1 MDTSVVTHDGPAPAG
16 RVPHL
21 LTGGLY
27 AGAGAMVAVAVALG
41 VSADTSVPL
50 VAGLLRG
57 AIVAA
62 PLTAAA
68 YAFREPAFVRFGRLL
83 LAVGVVSF
91 LSTLAESPDATLY
104 TIGRLA
110 GWGVEALLVLLVLSF
125 PSGRLESRLDRVLAA
140 GMGGIIV
147 FLLLT
152 TGLASPTFPVPS
164 PWTSCIEGCPPNA
177 LSVADHPAFGFNP
190 LVVTS
195 LLLFVVL
202 LTLVVRLQQRCDTAR
217 GLRRQMLLPL
227 VVISIARAAL
237 VGCGF
242 AWRAVDSDSGAVEAC
257 SWLIAV
263 ITPLVS
269 VAFLV
274 GLVRMRLFTEN
285 AVVRLARQASRPT
298 DARALQ
304 REFARAFADPTIEI
318 VFPAAP
324 GATTWIDLNG
334 RPITDIA
341 DADRH
346 VHVIRDRDGT
356 PLAGLLCASTLAEHP
371 ALLDAGASIASVALD
386 NVRLATDAADAAREL
401 RGSRA
406 RIAAAADDERRRIER
421 DLHDGAQQRLVALRI
436 ELGLVED
443 LVRSDP
449 EGCIARVRELELNI
463 DAALEELRSLAHGV
477 RPPLLADRG
486 LAEALAA
493 AMAAAPLRVS
503 LRTVDVRRYPPEVES
518 AVYFCVLEAVQNVAK
533 HARGATHADVRL
545 DGAGRVLRFS
555 VHDDGPG
562 TPGGRLVAGMGVTNM
577 EDRMGAVGGR
587 LVILSQPGQGTTVL
601 GELPPRR

>member
-16 RVPHL
+16 RVPHI

-27 AGAGAMVAVAVALG
+27 AAAGAMVAVAVALG

-62 PLTAAA
+62 PLAAAA
-68 YAFREPAFVRFGRLL
+68 YAFRTPVFVRFGRLL
-83 LAVGVVSF
+83 LAVGLVSF
-91 LSTLAESPDATLY
+91 LSTLAESSDATLY

-125 PSGRLESRLDRVLAA
+125 PSGRLEARLDRVLAA
-140 GMGGIIV
+140 SMAGIVV

-164 PWTSCIEGCPPNA
+164 PWTSCTENCPSNA
-177 LSVADHPAFGFNP
+177 LSVSDHPAFGFNP
-190 LVVTS
+190 LVIAS
-195 LLLFVVL
+195 LLLFIVL
-202 LTLVVRLQQRCDTAR
+202 LTLVVRLQQRCDAAR

-227 VVISIARAAL
+227 LVVSIARAAL

-242 AWRAVDSDSGAVEAC
+242 AWRVVDADSAAVEAC
-257 SWLIAV
+257 SWLIAL

-274 GLVRMRLFTEN
+274 GLVRMRLFTES
-285 AVVRLARQASRPT
+285 AVVQLARQASRPT

-304 REFARAFADPTIEI
+304 REFGRAFGDPTIEI
-318 VFPAAP
+318 VFPTAP
-324 GATTWIDLNG
+324 GAETWMDLDG
-334 RPITDIA
+334 RPAGKIA
-341 DADRH
+341 DGTRR
-346 VHVIRDRDGT
+346 VHLVYDRDGS
-356 PLAGLLCASTLAEHP
+356 PLAGLLCSSMLAEHP

-386 NVRLATDAADAAREL
+386 NLRLGADAAKAAREL
-401 RGSRA
+401 RQSRA

-443 LVRSDP
+443 LVRDDP

-477 RPPLLADRG
+477 RPPLLEDRG
-486 LAEALAA
+486 LAEALAS
-493 AMAAAPLRVS
+493 AMAAAPVRVE
-503 LRTVDVRRYPPEVES
+503 LRTIDVRRYPPEVES

-533 HARGATHADVRL
+533 HARGATHADVAL
-545 DGAGRVLRFS
+545 DGSGHELRFT
-555 VHDDGPG
+555 VRDDGPG
-562 TPGGRLVAGMGVTNM
+562 TASARPAGMGVTNM

-587 LVILSQPGQGTTVL
+587 LAIISRPGQGTTVL
-601 GELPPRR
+601 GQVPLRP

>member
-1 MDTSVVTHDGPAPAG
+1 MDTSVATHDGPAPAG
-16 RVPHL
+16 RVPQI
-21 LTGGLY
+21 LTGALY
-27 AGAGAMVAVAVALG
+27 TAAGAMVAVAVALG
-41 VSADTSVPL
+41 VSAGTSVPL

-62 PLTAAA
+62 PLAAAA
-68 YAFREPAFVRFGRLL
+68 YAFRTPAFVRFGRLL

-91 LSTLAESPDATLY
+91 LSTLAESSDATLY

-125 PSGRLESRLDRVLAA
+125 PSGRLEARLDRVLAA
-140 GMGGIIV
+140 SMAGIVV

-164 PWTSCIEGCPPNA
+164 PWTSCTEHCPANA
-177 LSVADHPAFGFNP
+177 LSVSDHPAFGFNP
-190 LVVTS
+190 LVAAS
-195 LLLFVVL
+195 LLLFIVL
-202 LTLVVRLQQRCDTAR
+202 LTLVVRLQQRCDAAR

-227 VVISIARAAL
+227 LVVSIARAAL

-242 AWRAVDSDSGAVEAC
+242 AWRVVDADNAAVEAC

-285 AVVRLARQASRPT
+285 AVVSLARQASRPA

-304 REFARAFADPTIEI
+304 REFARAFGDPTIEI
-318 VFPAAP
+318 VFPTAP
-324 GATTWIDLNG
+324 GVETWMDLDG
-334 RPITDIA
+334 RPAGEIA
-341 DADRH
+341 DGTRR
-346 VHVIRDRDGT
+346 VHVIYDRDGSL
-356 PLAGLLCASTLAEHP
+356 LAGLLCASTLDEHP
-371 ALLDAGASIASVALD
+371 ALLDAGASIASVALE
-386 NVRLATDAADAAREL
+386 NLRLGADAAKAAREL
-401 RGSRA
+401 RQSRA

-443 LVRSDP
+443 LVRDDP

-477 RPPLLADRG
+477 RPALLEDRG
-486 LAEALAA
+486 LAEALAS
-493 AMAAAPLRVS
+493 AMASAPVRVE
-503 LRTVDVRRYPPEVES
+503 LRTIDVRRYAPEVES

-533 HARGATHADVRL
+533 HARGATHADITL
-545 DGAGRVLRFS
+545 DGSGHELRFT
-555 VHDDGPG
+555 VRDDGPG
-562 TPGGRLVAGMGVTNM
+562 TASEHPARGMGVTNM

-587 LVILSQPGQGTTVL
+587 LAILSRLGQGTTVL
-601 GELPPRR
+601 GQVPLRP